1 MILVVLSPVD
11 IGISIH
17 LTIVIWITLLGIKCL
32 ILFVEWIHHH
42 HDEDEADLEEVK

>member
-17 LTIVIWITLLGIKCL
+17 QRIVVWISVLGIKYL
-32 ILFVEWIHHH
+32 FLFVEWINHH

>member
-1 MILVVLSPVD
+1 MD

-17 LTIVIWITLLGIKCL
+17 QRIVTWISLLGIKCL

-42 HDEDEADLEEVK
+42 HHEDEADLEEVK